1 MAIGLAGKKIITHG
15 LGVNYKACQGIITTH
30 FSLYC
35 VPIEQPPTGGGGPY
49 PAGGGAWNQF
59 DSAKDIFQPVDQDRY
74 DPEKTFKIKQRV
86 VIRIDFKNFHTEKI
100 YLVPIERARIIIKV
114 ANMFNVT
121 RAMINISVKK
131 VRRVLHNIKIAVF
144 NLRRKD

>member
-1 MAIGLAGKKIITHG
+1 MTIGLAGKKIITHG

-35 VPIEQPPTGGGGPY
+35 VPVQPPPAGGGGPY
-49 PAGGGAWNQF
+49 PGAAWNKF
-59 DSAKDIFQPVDQDRY
+59 DSAQDIFQPVDQDRY
-74 DPEKTFKIKQRV
+74 DPEKLYKIKQRV
-86 VIRIDFKNFHTEKI
+86 VIRVDFKNFHTEKI

-114 ANMFNVT
+114 CNMFNVT
-121 RAMINISVKK
+121 RAMINVSVKK
-131 VRRVLHNIKIAVF
+131 VQRVLHNIKVTVF

>member
-1 MAIGLAGKKIITHG
+1 MAIGIAGKKIITHG

-35 VPIEQPPTGGGGPY
+35 VPVQPPTGGGGGPY
-49 PAGGGAWNQF
+49 PGAAWNKF
-59 DSAKDIFQPVDQDRY
+59 DNAQDIFQPVDQDRY
-74 DPEKTFKIKQRV
+74 NPEKLYKIKQRV

-100 YLVPIERARIIIKV
+100 YLVPMERARIIIKV
-114 ANMFNVT
+114 ANIFNVT
-121 RAMINISVKK
+121 RDMINISVKK
-131 VRRVLHNIKIAVF
+131 VRRVLHNIKVTIF

>member
-35 VPIEQPPTGGGGPY
+35 VPVQPPVGGGGGPY
-49 PAGGGAWNQF
+49 PGTAWNKF
-59 DSAKDIFQPVDQDRY
+59 DSAQDIFQPVDQDRY
-74 DPEKTFKIKQRV
+74 DPERLYKIKQRV
-86 VIRIDFKNFHTEKI
+86 VVRIDFKNFHIEKI

-114 ANMFNVT
+114 CNMFNVT
-121 RAMINISVKK
+121 RAMINVSVKK
-131 VRRVLHNIKIAVF
+131 VQRVLHNIKVTVF

>member
-1 MAIGLAGKKIITHG
+1 MAIGLAGKKIITQG

-35 VPIEQPPTGGGGPY
+35 VPIEQPPAGGGGGPY
-49 PAGGGAWNQF
+49 PGDAWNKF
-59 DSAKDIFQPVDQDRY
+59 DTAQDIFQPVDTDRY

-121 RAMINISVKK
+121 RDMINVSVKK
-131 VRRVLHNIKIAVF
+131 VTRVLHNIKIAVF